1 MASTVERLSASEI
14 ETRRA
19 GLLVGAGM
27 SEEELRARGAVYA
40 LTDAQAAVLD
50 ELEDL
55 DFLLKA

>member
-1 MASTVERLSASEI
+1 VERLNPSEI
-14 ETRRA
+14 EARRA
-19 GLLVGAGM
+19 ELLARVGM
-27 SEEELRARGAVYA
+27 SEEELRARGAAYA